1 MKRIFLCCLPW
12 SLTLMT
18 AFAQVDTGTIAGSVR
33 DSSNA
38 FAPPAGNAFGNA
50 RRNNLIGPGQNVFDG
65 SLRKEFAVTESQR
78 LEFRAEFFNFFNHPN
93 FAQPDNFIDDGPGEA
108 GHDYRDSHTNAPNSI
123 WIEVQILN
131 AFHCRLEPSKGVAEG
146 ERSIMLRH
154 L

>member
-93 FAQPDNFIDDGPGEA
+93 FAQPDNSITTALVKRARLPG
-108 GHDYRDSHTNAPNSI
+108 
-123 WIEVQILN
+123 
-131 AFHCRLEPSKGVAEG
+131 
-146 ERSIMLRH
+146 
-154 L
+154 